1 MEQVNLF
8 DFPPVCL
15 PLNGQSFGG
24 MDGIVAGEVMS
35 FIQTTICFS
44 SEGWGQ
50 TEELSNSDTLKD
62 VEVDLIFVL
71 QFLARYMFLQI
82 RSSHNYNQYRTSP
95 LS

>member
-15 PLNGQSFGG
+15 PFNGQNFDG

-50 TEELSNSDTLKD
+50 TEELSNSDTLKE

-71 QFLARYMFLQI
+71 QFRALCRSLQI
-82 RSSHNYNQYRTSP
+82 K
-95 LS
+95 

>member
-15 PLNGQSFGG
+15 PFNGQSFGG

-50 TEELSNSDTLKD
+50 TEELSNSDTLKE
-62 VEVDLIFVL
+62 VEVQSLYFNFVHSVGL
-71 QFLARYMFLQI
+71 YKYQ
-82 RSSHNYNQYRTSP
+82 TP
-95 LS
+95 PPT

>member
-15 PLNGQSFGG
+15 PFNGQNFDG

-35 FIQTTICFS
+35 FIQITICFS

-71 QFLARYMFLQI
+71 QFLVLDSADQI
-82 RSSHNYNQYRTSP
+82 KS
-95 LS
+95 

>member
-15 PLNGQSFGG
+15 PFNGQNFDG
-24 MDGIVAGEVMS
+24 MDGIVAGEFMS

-50 TEELSNSDTLKD
+50 TEELSNSDTLKE
-62 VEVDLIFVL
+62 VEVELIFVL
-71 QFLARYMFLQI
+71 
-82 RSSHNYNQYRTSP
+82 
-95 LS
+95 

>member
-15 PLNGQSFGG
+15 PFNGQNFDG

-62 VEVDLIFVL
+62 VEVDLIFVFAL
-71 QFLARYMFLQI
+71 YMFLQI
-82 RSSHNYNQYRTSP
+82 RSSHNYNQYRTLPFS
-95 LS
+95 